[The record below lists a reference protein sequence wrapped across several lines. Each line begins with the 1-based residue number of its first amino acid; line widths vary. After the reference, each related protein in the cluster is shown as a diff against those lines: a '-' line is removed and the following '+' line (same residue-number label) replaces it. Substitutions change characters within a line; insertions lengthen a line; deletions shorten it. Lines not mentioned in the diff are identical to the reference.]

1 MEDAGDEVEEGEGE
15 GEGEEDPYQSEPEPE
30 PEPELEQASIL
41 SGGFQVYHCSIK
53 SLLRI
58 FHSRI
63 SRNILEIHIF
73 L

>member
-41 SGGFQVYHCSIK
+41 SGGFQVYNCSIT

-58 FHSRI
+58 FHS
-63 SRNILEIHIF
+63 
-73 L
+73 